1 MKHLK
6 LFGLAVVTAMAA
18 IGVGGAG
25 SASATVLCKATETP
39 CSETKLIKKNA
50 VIHADLE
57 GRSVSEFTTPS
68 YIFESCTG
76 GTLMA
81 GITAQGGAGA
91 TVTVGTAPSSWTWS
105 GCEAGGVS
113 ATESGEIEIHHNAG
127 TDNGTLTA
135 KGFGF
140 KFATLNS
147 ECIYVPSP
155 LTELG
160 VLTGGAS
167 PTIEINTVLV
177 KSKGPLTCFQD
188 FFWRATYKITEPA
201 PLYVGAS

>member
-6 LFGLAVVTAMAA
+6 LIGLAAVAAMAV
-18 IGVGGAG
+18 IGFGGAG
-25 SASATVLCKATETP
+25 TASATVLCKATESP
-39 CSETKLIKKNA
+39 CSESNLIKNSSL
-50 VIHADLE
+50 IHADLE
-57 GRSVSEFTTPS
+57 GRSVSEFTFS

-76 GTLMA
+76 GTLTA
-81 GITAQGGAGA
+81 GLSSQGGAA
-91 TVTVGTAPSSWTWS
+91 STVIVGTAPSSWTWS
-105 GCEAGGVS
+105 GCEAGGVT

-147 ECIYVPSP
+147 ECIYVPSS
-155 LTELG
+155 LSELG
-160 VLTGGAS
+160 VLTGGVF

-177 KSKGPLTCFQD
+177 KSKGSLSCYQD
-188 FFWRATYKITEPA
+188 FFWRATYKITSPA

>member
-1 MKHLK
+1 MKYVKAL
-6 LFGLAVVTAMAA
+6 GLTVVAVLALAA
-18 IGVGGAG
+18 CAGAG

-39 CSETKLIKKNA
+39 CSESNLIKTNS

-57 GRSVSEFTTPS
+57 GRSVSELTIS

-81 GITAQGGAGA
+81 GITGQGGAAA
-91 TVTVGTAPSSWTWS
+91 TVTVGTAASSWTWT

-113 ATESGEIEIHHNAG
+113 ATESGQIEIHHNAG

-140 KFATLNS
+140 KFAALGS
-147 ECIYVPSP
+147 ECVYVPSP
-155 LTELG
+155 LAELG
-160 VLTGGAS
+160 VLTGGPA

-177 KSKGPLTCFQD
+177 KSKGPVSCFQD

>member
-1 MKHLK
+1 MKYAKEL
-6 LFGLAVVTAMAA
+6 GLALAAVMVLMACA
-18 IGVGGAG
+18 GAG
-25 SASATVLCKATETP
+25 TASATVLCKATESP
-39 CSETKLIKKNA
+39 CSEANLIKKGSA
-50 VIHADLE
+50 IHADLE
-57 GRSVSEFTTPS
+57 GRSVSEFTFS

-81 GITAQGGAGA
+81 GLNSQGGAGS

-113 ATESGEIEIHHNAG
+113 ATESGELEIHHNAG
-127 TDNGTLTA
+127 TDNGTLTG

-147 ECIYVPSP
+147 ECIYVPSSP
-155 LTELG
+155 GELG
-160 VLTGGAS
+160 VVTGGAS

-177 KSKGPLTCFQD
+177 KSKGPLTCYQD
-188 FFWRATYKITEPA
+188 FFWRATYKITSPA